1 MCAIIHFGTDGW
13 RARVDGDFTI
23 NNVARV
29 TDAIGRLW
37 QKTNP
42 GKTVYVGFDTRPQA
56 REFAELAAGVIAA
69 HGLDAVLVS
78 RPVPTPALTWAAAY
92 DGEACG
98 ALMVT
103 GSHHPQGYLCL
114 KLRMGDGSTANQ
126 DVIEELEETMAAE
139 RWGLRGNTARQISFP
154 TICERWHR
162 LSTRIPF
169 APRICVWWLTPGRSC
184 AGISCRLA
192 SRAWRRSP

>member
-13 RARVDGDFTI
+13 RARVDEDFTAD
-23 NNVARV
+23 NVARIA
-29 TDAIGRLW
+29 DAVGELW

-42 GKTVYVGFDTRPQA
+42 GKTVYIGFDTRPQA
-56 REFAELAAGVIAA
+56 REFAELAAGVLAA
-69 HGLDAVLVS
+69 HGLDAVLAS

-114 KLRMGDGSTANQ
+114 KITHG
-126 DVIEELEETMAAE
+126 
-139 RWGLRGNTARQISFP
+139 
-154 TICERWHR
+154 
-162 LSTRIPF
+162 
-169 APRICVWWLTPGRSC
+169 
-184 AGISCRLA
+184 
-192 SRAWRRSP
+192 